1 MELRQLEH
9 FVTTADFGSTRRAAE
24 TLYTSQ
30 SSVSKNISMLE
41 EELGVTLF
49 VRSNRGV
56 SLTEAGREF
65 YDQAHAILQNVRL
78 MKQMGRQK
86 KYKKI
91 NISCYPS
98 TMISRLFCFLYNT
111 INHDEYKMSFLE
123 GTVEDIVDNV
133 HTGVSDI
140 GIVYFS
146 KDQHKCFSHVLAH
159 KDIEFIEISQHEPC
173 IYVGPKNPLY
183 DRESIS
189 FSDLDDNSFIQPV
202 NDFFSIEHHLDRIS
216 VGMSKAANFK
226 SLFSTNSDNQII
238 EMLLHTDI
246 CSFGIRLMND
256 SFRKY
261 AIRDIPIDGC
271 GKCLSFGYI
280 NKRNTTLSTENETF
294 LELVKKYLCDPQNKK
309 TTA

>member
-65 YDQAHAILQNVRL
+65 YDQAHTILQNVRL

-111 INHDEYKMSFLE
+111 IGITMNTRCHFWK

-140 GIVYFS
+140 GIVYFF
-146 KDQHKCFSHVLAH
+146 Q
-159 KDIEFIEISQHEPC
+159 
-173 IYVGPKNPLY
+173 GP
-183 DRESIS
+183 
-189 FSDLDDNSFIQPV
+189 
-202 NDFFSIEHHLDRIS
+202 
-216 VGMSKAANFK
+216 A
-226 SLFSTNSDNQII
+226 
-238 EMLLHTDI
+238 
-246 CSFGIRLMND
+246 
-256 SFRKY
+256 
-261 AIRDIPIDGC
+261 
-271 GKCLSFGYI
+271 
-280 NKRNTTLSTENETF
+280 
-294 LELVKKYLCDPQNKK
+294 
-309 TTA
+309 

>member
-1 MELRQLEH
+1 
-9 FVTTADFGSTRRAAE
+9 
-24 TLYTSQ
+24 
-30 SSVSKNISMLE
+30 
-41 EELGVTLF
+41 
-49 VRSNRGV
+49 
-56 SLTEAGREF
+56 
-65 YDQAHAILQNVRL
+65 

-173 IYVGPKNPLY
+173 IYAGPKNPLY

-280 NKRNTTLSTENETF
+280 KKRNTTLSTEYETF

>member
-146 KDQHKCFSHVLAH
+146 
-159 KDIEFIEISQHEPC
+159 
-173 IYVGPKNPLY
+173 
-183 DRESIS
+183 
-189 FSDLDDNSFIQPV
+189 
-202 NDFFSIEHHLDRIS
+202 
-216 VGMSKAANFK
+216 
-226 SLFSTNSDNQII
+226 
-238 EMLLHTDI
+238 
-246 CSFGIRLMND
+246 
-256 SFRKY
+256 
-261 AIRDIPIDGC
+261 
-271 GKCLSFGYI
+271 
-280 NKRNTTLSTENETF
+280 
-294 LELVKKYLCDPQNKK
+294 
-309 TTA
+309 

>member
-1 MELRQLEH
+1 
-9 FVTTADFGSTRRAAE
+9 
-24 TLYTSQ
+24 
-30 SSVSKNISMLE
+30 MLE

-65 YDQAHAILQNVRL
+65 YGQAHTVLQNVRL

-133 HTGVSDI
+133 HTGISDI

-146 KDQHKCFSHVLAH
+146 RDQQKCFSHVLAH

-173 IYVGPKNPLY
+173 IYVGPQNPLY
-183 DRESIS
+183 DRKSIS
-189 FSDLDDNSFIQPV
+189 FADLDDNSFIQPV

-216 VGMSKAANFK
+216 VGMAKAADFK

-280 NKRNTTLSTENETF
+280 KKRNTVLSREYEIF
-294 LELVKKYLCDPQNKK
+294 LDLVRKYLCDPQNGK
-309 TTA
+309 TA

>member
-159 KDIEFIEISQHEPC
+159 KDIEFT
-173 IYVGPKNPLY
+173 
-183 DRESIS
+183 
-189 FSDLDDNSFIQPV
+189 DLDDNSFIQPV

-280 NKRNTTLSTENETF
+280 KKRNTTLSTEYETF